1 MYRLVFRN
9 ALKFQLRRHFGRSLY
24 SNARVPSTKYGIKE
38 KAPILFGATAFSVL
52 GLSYIESDTKSGKD
66 PIEGQ
71 VCVDSSI
78 DSFST
83 NLDKKNQVNLHDDFD
98 LLGYGVRSVTF
109 LSFKVYG
116 IGVYI
121 SRTGKDKAR
130 KILFQRT
137 KDSEDDLLKQLL
149 DPDNSRDIIEALED
163 AGVKF
168 TARIVPVRNTD
179 FNHLKDGLIKSILAH
194 PESKQQ
200 RETIGNGL
208 EELRDVFSGH
218 RGSVPKNH
226 ALWLEMLS
234 NGELSISYENTS
246 TSHVTPMGVVKEPL
260 ISKVLFLQYLSGKKP
275 LTESLRKSCVDGL
288 VGLV

>member
-1 MYRLVFRN
+1 MYRLTLRD
-9 ALKFQLRRHFGRSLY
+9 ALKFQLRRYFGRSLC
-24 SNARVPSTKYGIKE
+24 SSARIPSRKFGIKG
-38 KAPILFGATAFSVL
+38 KVPIFFGASAFSVL
-52 GLSYIESDTKSGKD
+52 GFSYIDSDSKTGKD
-66 PIEGQ
+66 SINGQ

-83 NLDKKNQVNLHDDFD
+83 ILEKRKQVNLHDDFE

-130 KILFQRT
+130 KILLQRA
-137 KDSEDDLLKQLL
+137 KSSDDLLKQLL
-149 DPDNSRDIIEALED
+149 DPDSSRDIIEALED

-200 RETIGNGL
+200 RETISNGL
-208 EELRDVFSGH
+208 EELREVFGGH

-234 NGELSISYENTS
+234 NGELSVSYENTA
-246 TSHVTPMGVVKEPL
+246 TRHVTIMGVVKEPL
-260 ISKVLFLQYLSGKKP
+260 IGKILFLQYLSGKKP
-275 LTESLRKSCVDGL
+275 LTESLRKSCVDGFS
-288 VGLV
+288 GLV